1 MLADAFRPLGLRELA
16 QGLERGSDLSR
27 AVVIT
32 FDDGYRDNLS
42 AAKPALE
49 RHGFPATVFI
59 VSGYVDSSR
68 DFWWDELL
76 QLWQDSELRELRD
89 YRAVWSDLR
98 SLPHLERQAA
108 LDELW
113 ERHASRRP
121 DPVTDILTS
130 EDIVALADGGLVEVG
145 AHTVTHP
152 RLAGLP
158 RDDQLE
164 EIRSS
169 KQLLEQ
175 LIGRRVESFSYPY
188 GEYDRASVASVR
200 AAGFPSACATGQRAV
215 TGRSSPL
222 EIPRIHVPDV
232 PGDEFERMLEARLRS

>member
-1 MLADAFRPLGLRELA
+1 M
-16 QGLERGSDLSR
+16 
-27 AVVIT
+27 IT

-76 QLWQDSELRELRD
+76 QLWQDSELRELRN

-121 DPVTDILTS
+121 NPVTDILTS

-158 RDDQLE
+158 PGRSARGDPFEQTASRADDRTASRE
-164 EIRSS
+164 
-169 KQLLEQ
+169 LL
-175 LIGRRVESFSYPY
+175 LPVRRVRPRSPSRRFEQPDF
-188 GEYDRASVASVR
+188 RVR
-200 AAGFPSACATGQRAV
+200 ARPVSVQ
-215 TGRSSPL
+215 
-222 EIPRIHVPDV
+222 
-232 PGDEFERMLEARLRS
+232 